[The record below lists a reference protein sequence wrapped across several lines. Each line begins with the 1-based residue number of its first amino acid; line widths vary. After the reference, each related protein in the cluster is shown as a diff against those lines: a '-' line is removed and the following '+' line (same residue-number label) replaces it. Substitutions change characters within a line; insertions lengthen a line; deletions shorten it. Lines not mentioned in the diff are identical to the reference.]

1 MLKFF
6 KRYIGN
12 REFYRELFV
21 VAMPIALHQLLS
33 ALINFLDSAM
43 IGAWGRANIGSSEIL
58 TSSVMISNRYFTS
71 FQFIT
76 IMIAISCTIF
86 ISQYLGAKKLDKLK
100 QAFGLSIVLV
110 GIVAMLVFIFGALY
124 SREIVTFF
132 ATTMADGEAM
142 IHYGEQ
148 YLFIIAFTFIPMAIS
163 IPIGFA
169 LRSVKKTMV
178 PLLATGA
185 SAIANVILNL
195 LFIYGLNMGI
205 VGAAI
210 ATLISR
216 FIELAIML
224 IHYFK
229 FKPAFYGTWDELFS
243 FDAAMTRNVLHKGA
257 PMMLAQVI
265 TEAINVFMF
274 FAFARIE
281 AGNAGNIAAVNL
293 SSRIV
298 DIVVALVGGMGSA
311 ASILVG
317 MRLGAGK
324 VEEARTNA
332 RWQIGYISLFS
343 LLSTAV
349 MIGLIPIVIRI
360 YQFEPSTA
368 ALLTSVMI
376 IHAISLPFV
385 FYSSNVI
392 FITRA
397 GGYTKSPIWITNVP
411 YLFIKIPLVTLFV
424 FISRDLF
431 DQSLFLHQVMDKLGF
446 GTSLVIFI
454 FLIDRLIEF
463 ARAAIAM
470 TIYHRAKWWEGISIS
485 EEVASIK
492 MKTAI

>member
-6 KRYIGN
+6 KSYIGN
-12 REFYRELFV
+12 KAFYRELFA
-21 VAMPIALHQLLS
+21 VAMPIALHQLLT
-33 ALINFLDSAM
+33 ALVNFLDSAM
-43 IGAWGRANIGSSEIL
+43 IGAWGRNNIGSSEIL

-71 FQFIT
+71 FQFILT
-76 IMIAISCTIF
+76 MVAISCTIF
-86 ISQYLGAKKLDKLK
+86 ISQYLGAKKHNKLK
-100 QAFGLSIVLV
+100 QIFGLSIVLV
-110 GIVAMLVFIFGALY
+110 GILSIFVFAFGALY
-124 SREIVTFF
+124 PREIISFF

-148 YLFIIAFTFIPMAIS
+148 YLFIIAFTFIPLAIS
-163 IPIGFA
+163 IPMGFA
-169 LRSVKKTMV
+169 LRSVKRTMI
-178 PLLATGA
+178 PLIATSA
-185 SAIANVILNL
+185 SVATNALLNWI
-195 LFIYGLNMGI
+195 FIYVLNMGI

-216 FIELAIML
+216 FVELGIML
-224 IHYFK
+224 FYYFK
-229 FKPAFYGTWDELFS
+229 YKPEFYGSWNEVFS
-243 FDAAMTRNVLHKGA
+243 FDTRMTKTVLRKGT
-257 PMMLAQVI
+257 PMMFAQVV

-298 DIVVALVGGMGSA
+298 DIVISLVGGMGSA

-317 MRLGAGK
+317 MRLGAGN

-332 RWQIGYISLFS
+332 RWQLGYISLFS
-343 LLSTAV
+343 LFSTLA
-349 MIGLIPIVIRI
+349 MIGLIPVVIAI
-360 YQFEPSTA
+360 YQFEASTS

-376 IHAISLPFV
+376 IHALSLPFV

-424 FISRDLF
+424 FINRDLF
-431 DQSLFLHQVMDKLGF
+431 DQSVVLHPLMERLGF

-463 ARAAIAM
+463 IRAGIAM
-470 TIYHRAKWWEGISIS
+470 AIYHRTQWWDELSIN
-485 EEVASIK
+485 EEIAIVA
-492 MKTAI
+492 TQEAI